1 MTFGKNNFQGC
12 LPLRA
17 LHVTLA
23 SLHLSTSEDVEAAAQ
38 VIENFGQATGLEQLQ
53 ASSGITFDGENF
65 SLHVKLKC
73 VILIFLMSHS
83 PVPSWH
89 SLTPHLFDL
98 ISFSLFFCLLFCF
111 CF

>member
-65 SLHVKLKC
+65 SLHAKLKC
-73 VILIFLMSHS
+73 VIFLMSHS
-83 PVPSWH
+83 PPSWH
-89 SLTPHLFDL
+89 SLTPHFLL
-98 ISFSLFFCLLFCF
+98 LLLFFCLLFCF